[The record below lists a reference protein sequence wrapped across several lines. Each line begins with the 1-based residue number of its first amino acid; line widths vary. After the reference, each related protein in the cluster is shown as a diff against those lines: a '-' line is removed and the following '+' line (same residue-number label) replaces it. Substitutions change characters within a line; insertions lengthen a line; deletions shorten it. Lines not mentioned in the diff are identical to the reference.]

1 VFIALSTPTFA
12 IPDMIHCRQFC
23 VLSL

>member
-23 VLSL
+23 GLSL